1 VTSEFLRRGRFLK
14 SRTTRVIELPF
25 EMINLLTEALI
36 FSAQSIALAL
46 SLIRTLV
53 PINVVRR
60 SCASSVF
67 GRSGTLE
74 LCQNSPRSTRPLI
87 NDLRDS

>member
-1 VTSEFLRRGRFLK
+1 MPK

-36 FSAQSIALAL
+36 FSAQSIVLAL

-53 PINVVRR
+53 PINVVRPVMR
-60 SCASSVF
+60 VV
-67 GRSGTLE
+67 GL
-74 LCQNSPRSTRPLI
+74 RPLWHAGVMPEFTAQYKT
-87 NDLRDS
+87 R

>member
-1 VTSEFLRRGRFLK
+1 LPK

-53 PINVVRR
+53 PINVVRPVMR
-60 SCASSVF
+60 VV
-67 GRSGTLE
+67 GL
-74 LCQNSPRSTRPLI
+74 RPLWYAGVMSEFTAKYKT
-87 NDLRDS
+87 R